1 MIPLICSES
10 QQFVKTIMSE
20 GFGEHCMY
28 RIFGGRFILG
38 PSNVKN
44 KTALSTILDTCT
56 NIYRDTSC
64 SIAYSYDFN
73 LHEFQ

>member
-1 MIPLICSES
+1 
-10 QQFVKTIMSE
+10 
-20 GFGEHCMY
+20 MY

-56 NIYRDTSC
+56 STNIYRDTSC

>member
-1 MIPLICSES
+1 
-10 QQFVKTIMSE
+10 MSE

-56 NIYRDTSC
+56 CTNIYRDTSC

>member
-1 MIPLICSES
+1 
-10 QQFVKTIMSE
+10 MSE

-28 RIFGGRFILG
+28 RICGGRFILG

-56 NIYRDTSC
+56 NIYRDTAC

>member
-1 MIPLICSES
+1 
-10 QQFVKTIMSE
+10 
-20 GFGEHCMY
+20 MY

-56 NIYRDTSC
+56 NIYRDTAC

>member
-1 MIPLICSES
+1 
-10 QQFVKTIMSE
+10 MSE

-28 RIFGGRFILG
+28 RIFGGRFIFG

-44 KTALSTILDTCT
+44 KTALSTISDTCT
-56 NIYRDTSC
+56 NIYRETAC